1 MSKNH
6 LGGEEKKKKEAR
18 SGGMCVCVCVL
29 NSGMCFSKTHVD
41 AVMGATLLA
50 GAGPSSGHGRKATPR
65 AQPAVFT
72 LGRLLTNTRLLIW
85 LLSLH

>member
-1 MSKNH
+1 M
-6 LGGEEKKKKEAR
+6 GGTCA
-18 SGGMCVCVCVL
+18 CVS
-29 NSGMCFSKTHVD
+29 NSGICFSKSCID
-41 AVMGATLLA
+41 AVVGAELLA
-50 GAGPSSGHGRKATPR
+50 GAGPSSGHQEGRHQ